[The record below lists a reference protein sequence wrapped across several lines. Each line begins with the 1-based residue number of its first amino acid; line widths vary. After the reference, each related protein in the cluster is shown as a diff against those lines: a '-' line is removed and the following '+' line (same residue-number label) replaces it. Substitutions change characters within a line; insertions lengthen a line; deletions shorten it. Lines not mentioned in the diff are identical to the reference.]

1 MPITIIPSSL
11 VQRNIEAEVRRKNQI
26 KFQRI
31 NARRLRLEQDKE
43 KAFALERKFMTLQQE
58 NVLLKQSLGR
68 AKRSLSKATT
78 IFPSS
83 VINNYRQKYAT
94 VVTALKRK
102 VPCFKKTDITFNGKE
117 IGNGAFGLVM
127 SGYMNAS
134 ESCCQSILKRQ

>member
-94 VVTALKRK
+94 ALKRK
-102 VPCFKKTDITFNGKE
+102 VPCFKKTDIIFNGKE

-127 SGYMNAS
+127 SGYISGSDQKVAV
-134 ESCCQSILKRQ
+134 KVF

>member
-94 VVTALKRK
+94 ALKRK
-102 VPCFKKTDITFNGKE
+102 VPYFKKTDIIFNGKE

>member
-1 MPITIIPSSL
+1 M
-11 VQRNIEAEVRRKNQI
+11 QRNIEAEVRRKNQI

-94 VVTALKRK
+94 ALKRK
-102 VPCFKKTDITFNGKE
+102 VPCFKKTDIIFNGKE

>member
-94 VVTALKRK
+94 ALKRK
-102 VPCFKKTDITFNGKE
+102 VPCFKKTDIIFNGKE

-134 ESCCQSILKRQ
+134 EGNCQSVLKRQ